1 MTPAPIALFT
11 YNRPVHTRKTV
22 EALQKNK
29 LSAQSDLIVFSDG
42 PKEGGSGEQIEQVR
56 NYLKTIQ
63 HFNSVKIVE
72 RKSNYGLSANILDG
86 VQQIISQYGKVIVME
101 DDQVTS
107 PFFLDFLNEG
117 LRLYENDENVIS
129 IMGHLYPVN
138 EKLPETFFLR
148 GADCFG
154 WATWKRGWDLFQ
166 PDGSLLLKRLIESK
180 QTKEFEFD
188 GSYPFMQMLTD
199 QIAGKTNSWAIR
211 WHASAFLANKYTLY
225 PGKSLLSNIGGDGSG
240 TNHGFEYSSPAPI
253 YPDPVN
259 ISRIEVCQNA
269 EAYQAFAGYYRKIAY
284 PPLWNKIRRRL
295 RIVLNKYL
303 KVN

>member
-42 PKEGGSGEQIEQVR
+42 PKEGGSSEQIEQVR

-63 HFNSVKIVE
+63 HFNSVSIVE

-86 VQQIISQYGKVIVME
+86 VQQIISQYGKVVVME

-107 PFFLDFLNEG
+107 PFFLDFINEG

-129 IMGHLYPVN
+129 IHGYLLPVN
-138 EKLPETFFLR
+138 ETMPSTFFLR

-154 WATWKRGWDLFQ
+154 WATWKRGWDIFQ
-166 PDGSLLLKRLIESK
+166 PDASLLLKTLVESD
-180 QTKEFEFD
+180 QCEEFEFD
-188 GSYPFMQMLTD
+188 GSYPYVQMLKD
-199 QIAGKTNSWAIR
+199 QIAGKTSSWAIR
-211 WHASAFLANKYTLY
+211 WYASAFLENKYTLY
-225 PGKSLLSNIGGDGSG
+225 PGKSLVSNIGGDGSG
-240 TNHGFEYSSPAPI
+240 TNNGFEYSLPAPV
-253 YPDPVN
+253 DMEPVKV
-259 ISRIEVCQNA
+259 SRIEVSQNIQ
-269 EAYQAFAGYYRKIAY
+269 AYSAFCNYHRKAMN
-284 PPLWNKIRRRL
+284 PSLWKKIRRRI
-295 RIVLNKYL
+295 RMAL
-303 KVN
+303 KP